1 MPAAISGIS
10 QGTTVFTAGVGG
22 GGGGGVFYYSGQLD
36 AAHRA
41 QLDALMRRHTS
52 SDWAQSNMLQMMAQQ
67 ERQNAGINKKLPNG
81 VTPTEMIRL
90 RMHIPEREVIPFPH
104 IHAIIHEDNVVVF
117 VVTGSGETVTLKDEL
132 VMFPTDSLI
141 AKLNLLRP

>member
-10 QGTTVFTAGVGG
+10 QSTTVYTAGG
-22 GGGGGVFYYSGQLD
+22 GGGGGFYSGQLD

-52 SDWAQSNMLQMMAQQ
+52 SDWAQSDMLQMMAQQ

-104 IHAIIHEDNVVVF
+104 MHAIVHEDNVVVF

-141 AKLNLLRP
+141 AKLNLLRS

>member
-1 MPAAISGIS
+1 MPAAISGIGQS
-10 QGTTVFTAGVGG
+10 TTVFTAGGG
-22 GGGGGVFYYSGQLD
+22 GGGGLYSGQLD

-52 SDWAQSNMLQMMAQQ
+52 SDWAQSDMLHMITSQQ

-104 IHAIIHEDNVVVF
+104 IHAIVHEDNVVVF

-141 AKLNLLRP
+141 AKLNLLRS